1 MSEGKCDSAHLNC
14 NFCAYFG
21 IEMPYVRRY
30 HAVLREAHDKR
41 DTSIVSNYKNEI
53 LLPIPIVIITFWM
66 IY

>member
-1 MSEGKCDSAHLNC
+1 M
-14 NFCAYFG
+14 
-21 IEMPYVRRY
+21 
-30 HAVLREAHDKR
+30 LREAHDKR